1 MHCSKEWLKEVSSL
15 HTSVYHSTIIFVKD
29 LQKQHAQDRI
39 EKLRKLIDIYR
50 YDFHVLDKETISPEA
65 LDSLKKELQELEH
78 THPEFYSSDSPT
90 QRVAGKAIDTF
101 KKVTHKIQQWSYN
114 DAFTEG
120 DMMLFNERVNRFLKR
135 DIYSDIEYTCEL
147 KIDGLKVV
155 IEYEQ
160 GKLVR
165 AATRGDGVIGE
176 DVTHNIRTIQSVPL
190 VLEKQ
195 ITCIV
200 EGEVWV
206 GKKNFAMLNER
217 QKAAGLQV
225 FANPRNIAA
234 GSVRQLD
241 PRIAASR
248 NLDMFIYHLADI
260 DVTTVPKGDTLPE
273 SQFEEL
279 AYLQKLGF
287 KVNPHAKKVSNM
299 QGVFSYWKQFQ
310 HVHKKEDYLIDGVVV
325 KVNSYAD
332 QKELGYTGKAPRF
345 GIAYKFPTE
354 QVTTTVE
361 DIHVQVGRTGVI
373 TPVAILTPVVVM
385 GSTVSRATLHNEDEI
400 HRLDIR
406 IGDTVIIQK
415 AGDVIPD
422 IVQVLTELR
431 VGTEKKYVFPKK
443 VDGCGGDGSIERIP
457 GQSAY
462 RCVVMDSEALFKR
475 KLYHFVSK
483 KCFNMDGFG
492 PKQIDLFLEAG
503 LIQSYADIFTL
514 KKGDIEILP
523 RMGDLSATNIIDA
536 IEKARYVQL
545 WRLIFAL
552 SIPQVGEETARDLSR
567 VSGSKIDVL
576 KQMSLSD
583 LIQISGIGEVV
594 AKNIYT
600 WFRDEKHI
608 HILDDLLKH
617 VHITDELTPES
628 DAISHA
634 FSGKTFVLTGTL
646 PTLSRDDASD
656 MIRARGGS
664 VSSSVSSK
672 TDFLLAGEKAGSKY
686 TEAKKLGVEIISEE
700 QFLQMI

>member
-1 MHCSKEWLKEVSSL
+1 MRTSL
-15 HTSVYHSTIIFVKD
+15 YHSTIIFVKD
-29 LQKQHAQDRI
+29 IQKKQAEERI
-39 EKLRKLIDIYR
+39 EKLRKLIDTYR

-65 LDSLKKELQELEH
+65 LDSLKKELQELEEK
-78 THPEFYSSDSPT
+78 HPEFYSPDSPT

-114 DAFTEG
+114 DAFTES
-120 DMMLFNERVNRFLKR
+120 DMMLFNERINRFLKR
-135 DIYSDIEYTCEL
+135 DISADIEYICEL

-160 GKLVR
+160 GKLIR

-190 VLEKQ
+190 VLKEEV
-195 ITCIV
+195 TCIV

-217 QKAAGLQV
+217 QKAAGLPV

-260 DVTTVPKGDTLPE
+260 DKTTVPKGDVLPK

-299 QGVFSYWKQFQ
+299 QGVFSYWKHFQ
-310 HVHKKEDYLIDGVVV
+310 HIHKKEDYLIDGVVV

-373 TPVAILTPVVVM
+373 TPVAILTPVTVM

-400 HRLDIR
+400 RRLDIR

-431 VGTEKKYVFPKK
+431 VGTEKKYTFPKK

-503 LIQSYADIFTL
+503 LIQEYADVFTL

-523 RMGDLSATNIIDA
+523 RMGSLSATNIIDA
-536 IEKARYVQL
+536 IEKSRHVQL
-545 WRLIFAL
+545 WRLLFAL
-552 SIPQVGEETARDLSR
+552 SIPQVGEETARDLAR
-567 VSGSKIDVL
+567 IGDGKIDVIRN
-576 KQMSLSD
+576 MPLSN
-583 LIQISGIGEVV
+583 LLHIHGIGEVV
-594 AKNIYT
+594 AQNIYT
-600 WFRDEKHI
+600 WFKDEKNI
-608 HILDDLLKH
+608 QALDKLLAYLDI
-617 VHITDELTPES
+617 VDES
-628 DAISHA
+628 VARGDSVQQMFA
-634 FSGKTFVLTGTL
+634 GKVFVLTGTL
-646 PTLSRDDASD
+646 PTLSRDVASD
-656 MIRARGGS
+656 MIRVRGGS
-664 VSSSVSSK
+664 VSGSVSSK
-672 TDFLLAGEKAGSKY
+672 TDFLLAGEKAGSKHA
-686 TEAKKLGVEIISEE
+686 EAVKFGVEIISEE
-700 QFLQMI
+700 QFLKMV